1 MHQDREVSN
10 PIANQSINQSINHPS
25 VPDLHQVAHLTV
37 EVWESW
43 WLVEHKVENPFDRGP
58 SEEVKSLAIKQE
70 VGFSMVKHISGPGN
84 LAVLKTLKKK

>member
-1 MHQDREVSN
+1 MTKPASECPQTHL
-10 PIANQSINQSINHPS
+10 S

-70 VGFSMVKHISGPGN
+70 VGFSMVKHISGPGY
-84 LAVLKTLKKK
+84 LAVLKTFKEKKFLFSL